1 MADKRDGF
9 ASQDDRANTDAA
21 FVPPSTPIPELE
33 RYRNYLMLIA
43 RSQVTDAGVRD
54 RLDMSGVVQQT
65 FLEAHEK
72 AGQFR
77 GAGEAEL
84 AGWLR
89 RILANNLADA
99 MRGMRR
105 EKRNAGRERSLER
118 ELDQSSA
125 RLGSIL
131 VSDHSSPSQGAHR
144 ADRAVLLADA
154 LASLPEAQR
163 EVVLLR
169 HWHGWP
175 LAKVAAHLGKT
186 PGSVVGLLQ
195 RGLEALRG
203 RLGQHRRNEEL

>member
-1 MADKRDGF
+1 MDTNRDGF
-9 ASQDDRANTDAA
+9 VSQDARASSGPAVSSAA
-21 FVPPSTPIPELE
+21 PGAVGLE

-43 RSQVTDAGVRD
+43 RSQVTDPGVRD

-99 MRGMRR
+99 MRGLHRA
-105 EKRNAGRERSLER
+105 KRDAARDRSLER

-125 RLGSIL
+125 RLGSVL
-131 VSDHSSPSQGAHR
+131 ASDDSSPSQGAHR
-144 ADRAVLLADA
+144 QDRAVLLADA
-154 LASLPEAQR
+154 LASLPDAQR

-175 LAKVAAHLGKT
+175 LLKVAEHLGKT

-195 RGLEALRG
+195 RGLETLREQ
-203 RLGQHRRNEEL
+203 LGEHRRNEAL